1 MIILYIKYINIVD
14 TIKINNADSKTRNSS
29 ILLSIDID
37 DLWLRSIRKDEV
49 INIIAVIRNKL
60 KRQLVSIPRAILSNI
75 YII

>member
-1 MIILYIKYINIVD
+1 MVYINIVD

>member
-1 MIILYIKYINIVD
+1 MNIVD
-14 TIKINNADSKTRNSS
+14 TIKINKADSKTRNSS

-37 DLWLRSIRKDEV
+37 DLWLRSIRKDEA

-60 KRQLVSIPRAILSNI
+60 KRQLVSTPRVILLNI